1 MRYAARVP
9 WPILLNLRL
18 RCHHTSCAGIHT
30 PTAPG
35 SKKFMNLGIE
45 TWLPRI
51 WLTRGWHSTALL
63 PLSWVYEGLVMCRQ
77 MLYRTG
83 IFKSETVNAT
93 VIVVGNIVA
102 GGGGKTPLTMAIV
115 AHLKQSGYR
124 VGIVSRGYGRS
135 HKEVCEV
142 EPQSSAQEVGDEP
155 LMMKR
160 RCQVPVFVARRRA
173 EAAKALLA
181 AYPATQIVVCD
192 DGLQHYALARDIEIC
207 AMDARGV
214 GNGRLLPAGPLRE
227 PWPRAVDLLIHTSQR
242 SMAMGYGSSRDLANE
257 AIDAS
262 GSVKPLQAFHS
273 HAVNAVAA
281 IAQPHL
287 FFDMLQAQGLRLGQT
302 FALPDHANFE
312 DWTPPDGNTPLLCT
326 EKDAVKLWP
335 RHPHVWAVPLKFTPE
350 AAFWTGL
357 EALIQGL
364 EKN

>member
-1 MRYAARVP
+1 M
-9 WPILLNLRL
+9 
-18 RCHHTSCAGIHT
+18 T
-30 PTAPG
+30 P
-35 SKKFMNLGIE
+35 GIE
-45 TWLPRI
+45 TWLTHI
-51 WLTRGWHSTALL
+51 WLSKGWRSTALL
-63 PLSWVYEGLVMCRQ
+63 PLAWVYTALVQCRR
-77 MLYRTG
+77 MLYRIG
-83 IFKSETVNAT
+83 LLRSESVNAT

-115 AHLKQSGYR
+115 AHLKQSGYL

-135 HKEVCEV
+135 HQYVREV
-142 EPQSSAQEVGDEP
+142 EPQSSSQEVGDEP

-160 RCQVPVFVARRRA
+160 RCHVPVFVARRRA

-207 AMDARGV
+207 AMDDRGV

-242 SMAMGYGSSRDLANE
+242 SMTLGYGSSRALASE
-257 AIDAS
+257 AVDAS
-262 GSVKPLQAFHS
+262 GAVKPLQQFKAQ
-273 HAVNAVAA
+273 AVNAVAA

-287 FFDMLQAQGLRLGQT
+287 FFDMLQAQGLRLDET

-312 DWTPPDGNTPLLCT
+312 DWTPPSGNTPLLCT

-335 RHPHVWAVPLKFTPE
+335 RHPHVWAVPLEFTPE
-350 AAFWTGL
+350 AAFWTAL
-357 EALIQGL
+357 EALIQGRQKL
-364 EKN
+364 

>member
-1 MRYAARVP
+1 MTP
-9 WPILLNLRL
+9 
-18 RCHHTSCAGIHT
+18 GID
-30 PTAPG
+30 
-35 SKKFMNLGIE
+35 
-45 TWLPRI
+45 TWLLQI
-51 WLTRGWHSTALL
+51 WLSKGWRSSALL
-63 PLSWVYEGLVMCRQ
+63 PLSWIYTAMVQCRR
-77 MLYRTG
+77 MLYRIG
-83 IFKSETVNAT
+83 WLRSESVNAT
-93 VIVVGNIVA
+93 VIVVGNMVA

-124 VGIVSRGYGRS
+124 VGIVSRGHGRS
-135 HKEVCEV
+135 HQEVREV

-227 PWPRAVDLLIHTSQR
+227 PWPRAVDFLIHTSQR
-242 SMAMGYGSSRDLANE
+242 SMAMGYSSSRDLANE

-262 GSVKPLQAFHS
+262 GSVKPLQAFQS

-287 FFDMLQAQGLRLGQT
+287 FFDMLQAQGLRLGQR

-364 EKN
+364 GKN